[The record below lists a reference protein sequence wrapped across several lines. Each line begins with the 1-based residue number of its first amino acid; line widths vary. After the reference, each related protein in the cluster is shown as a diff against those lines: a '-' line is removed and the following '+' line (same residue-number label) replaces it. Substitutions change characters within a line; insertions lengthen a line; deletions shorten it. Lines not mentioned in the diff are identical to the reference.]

1 MQVTTAITKTT
12 TVCRDPGPGLLV
24 LWSSILLGMKQAFDD
39 GMSSSA
45 VWAVRHRKSISGQR
59 RVPGQISTEMT
70 KRLPPLQHPLK
81 RGAVSHPRRLV
92 DIDVVMIATI
102 LFCSGWQASIM
113 PTKPL
118 QIHDLVSTTAAT
130 GVFKSS
136 PGEGATIDYFKGQA
150 AEAGCGSSGCRPTVV
165 MGAPSW
171 WFGARCTCAHDSK
184 AQKLHRSK
192 HMHCLGANSMHATVE
207 AGANWKH
214 GPRSSV
220 PRCQTV
226 GPSVMLKTSPV

>member
-1 MQVTTAITKTT
+1 MQFTTAITKTT

-24 LWSSILLGMKQAFDD
+24 LWSSILLGMKQTFDD

-45 VWAVRHRKSISGQR
+45 VWAVRHKKIIRGQR

-92 DIDVVMIATI
+92 GIDVVMIATI

-118 QIHDLVSTTAAT
+118 QSHDLVAPLQRQGSLEVRQVKEPPSTISRDKQLRLDAAAAVADPLWSWAPLHGGLGHDVPVLMTARRKNCT
-130 GVFKSS
+130 G
-136 PGEGATIDYFKGQA
+136 
-150 AEAGCGSSGCRPTVV
+150 
-165 MGAPSW
+165 PSI
-171 WFGARCTCAHDSK
+171 CTA
-184 AQKLHRSK
+184 
-192 HMHCLGANSMHATVE
+192 
-207 AGANWKH
+207 
-214 GPRSSV
+214 SV
-220 PRCQTV
+220 PT
-226 GPSVMLKTSPV
+226 